1 MHITVLLTLQT
12 DKKVDYYILLV
23 WGCGK

>member
-23 WGCGK
+23 WGWGK